1 MDERKVKVNGQSS
14 VGSLGR
20 ADCVVVGRC
29 PVWTCRTSAFLT
41 LLKGGVFMV
50 MYLIIAMIVVILLA
64 NFMSDKDWWRW

>member
-1 MDERKVKVNGQSS
+1 MRERVQVNGESS

-20 ADCVVVGRC
+20 ADSVVVGRC
-29 PVWTCRTSAFLT
+29 PVWTCRTSAFLNF
-41 LLKGGVFMV
+41 LKGGVFMV